1 MTNRNWEI
9 GWNAIEDEMS
19 KTQRLLDELKSHRR
33 STMSSIH
40 ERHEDLSERLKRTDV
55 ILDELLK

>member
-1 MTNRNWEI
+1 MTRNWEI
-9 GWNAIEDEMS
+9 GWNKIEDEMN
-19 KTQRLLDELKSHRR
+19 KTQRMLDELKSTRR

-40 ERHEDLSERLKRTDV
+40 ERHEELDKRLKRTNA

>member
-1 MTNRNWEI
+1 MTRNWEI

-19 KTQRLLDELKSHRR
+19 ETQRLLDELKYRRR

-40 ERHEDLSERLKRTDV
+40 ERHEKLDERLKRTDV